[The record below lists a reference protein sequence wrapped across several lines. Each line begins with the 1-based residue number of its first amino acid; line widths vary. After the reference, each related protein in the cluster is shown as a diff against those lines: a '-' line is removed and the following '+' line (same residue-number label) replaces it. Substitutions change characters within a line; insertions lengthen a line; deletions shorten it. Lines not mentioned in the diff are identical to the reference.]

1 MYTNTINLWEGRED
15 VTLTSYCME
24 KNDEIIGCDR
34 RPAVIILPGG
44 GYAGFT
50 EREGEAV
57 ALRFMA
63 AGYQSFVLH
72 YSVCEKLHFPGH
84 FMIWHRQC
92 AFFIRMQKGCVSMR
106 KGLLCAD
113 FPQAEILLHHLA

>member
-1 MYTNTINLWEGRED
+1 MYINTINLWEGRED

-63 AGYQSFVLH
+63 AGPLCFIIL
-72 YSVCEKLHFPGH
+72 SVKKLHFPGH

-113 FPQAEILLHHLA
+113 FPQAEILRCR